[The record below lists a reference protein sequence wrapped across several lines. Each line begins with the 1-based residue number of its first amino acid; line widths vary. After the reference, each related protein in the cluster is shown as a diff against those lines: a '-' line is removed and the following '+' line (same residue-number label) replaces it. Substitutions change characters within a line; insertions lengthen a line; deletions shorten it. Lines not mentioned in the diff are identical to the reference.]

1 MIARLAKIAVTTAS
15 GVLML
20 LVAADNVIDY
30 GVNYDAVQ
38 HILSMDAVPS
48 TPLGWR
54 AITSPTLQRALYDLI
69 IATEF
74 MAAFLSLYGAW
85 RLWRARR
92 ESAKAFNAA
101 KGVAVA
107 GLTTGFLLYAF
118 GFLAI
123 GGEWFQMW
131 RAGPYNLQEPA
142 FRFIGTEG
150 LALIFLSLG
159 DTELE

>member
-1 MIARLAKIAVTTAS
+1 VIPRLAKIAVTTAS

-20 LVAADNVIDY
+20 LVAADNVLDY

-38 HILSMDAVPS
+38 HILSMDAVPP

-54 AITSPTLQRALYDLI
+54 AISSPVLQRLLYDMI
-69 IATEF
+69 IVTEF
-74 MAAFLSLYGAW
+74 AAALLSLYGAW

-92 ESAKAFNAA
+92 ESAKTFNAA
-101 KGVAVA
+101 KGAAVA
-107 GLTTGFLLYAF
+107 GLATGFLLYDF

-131 RAGPYNLQEPA
+131 RAGVYNLQEPA
-142 FRFIGTEG
+142 FRFVGVEG
-150 LALIFLSLG
+150 LALIFLSLA
-159 DTELE
+159 DAELD